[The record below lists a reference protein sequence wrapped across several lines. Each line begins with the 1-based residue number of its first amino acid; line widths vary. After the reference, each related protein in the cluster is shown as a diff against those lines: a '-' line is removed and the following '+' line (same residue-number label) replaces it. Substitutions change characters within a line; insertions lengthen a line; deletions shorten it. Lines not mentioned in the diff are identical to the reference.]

1 MRLLFFVTSLT
12 LIFMSCQ
19 DDKSDI
25 SENLPNGTH
34 KVIVKEVL
42 QSTNYTYLSVDENN
56 NNIWLAVSKMDA
68 KNGETYYYENGMLME
83 NFYSKDLDRTFKSIY
98 FIDEIRTSLQP
109 SQEMKTD
116 QGMHDM
122 KPKIE
127 KADIKLT
134 KIQGGLTV
142 EELFSQR
149 TNYEGKIVK
158 VKGIVSKINPEI
170 MSRNWIHIQDG
181 TEFNE
186 EFDLTVTSQQI
197 VNVGDTIIAEGNI
210 SLNKDFGA
218 GYKYDIIMEDAQ
230 IK

>member
-1 MRLLFFVTSLT
+1 
-12 LIFMSCQ
+12 MSCQ

>member
-109 SQEMKTD
+109 SQEMKKD